1 MATRRKKK
9 VTKADFIPAGITPLD
24 TGKVKMGIYYQKP
37 KYIEY
42 DSDMLTIQK
51 WLIGDPAQLRK
62 EYWTNV
68 VYMIA
73 LTIVLIIVVLKGI
86 AV

>member
-9 VTKADFIPAGITPLD
+9 VTKADFIPSGVVPLD
-24 TGKVKMGIYYQKP
+24 NGKVKMGIYYQKP

-51 WLIGDPAQLRK
+51 WLIGDPVQLRK